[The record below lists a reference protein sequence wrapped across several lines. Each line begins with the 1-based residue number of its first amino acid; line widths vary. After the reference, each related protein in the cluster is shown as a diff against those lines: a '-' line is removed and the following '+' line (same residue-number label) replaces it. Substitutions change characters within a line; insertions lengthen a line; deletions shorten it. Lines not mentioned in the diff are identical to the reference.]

1 MKAKKGYG
9 WRPAL
14 STAVRLYWRT
24 LFEGAN
30 FRSSMSAPIVV
41 LEHLGKNYDD
51 VAAVAD
57 VSLSIDRGE
66 IFGFLGANGAGKTT
80 TIKMLCGLTR
90 QSSGTA
96 MIDGHDT
103 WSDRYSV
110 RKQFGYVAQ
119 KFSLYPDLS
128 VAENLRFF
136 GTACGV
142 SSETLRSRL
151 PELLRLT
158 DLDSKRDALAGS
170 LSGGMKQLLAL
181 ACALVHDPALFFLD
195 EPTSGLDPVH
205 RQQMWDLL
213 YDLSHRGK
221 TVFVTTHYMD
231 EADRCTEVG
240 FMHGGRLLAK
250 DSPRALQERFK
261 GQLLEV
267 QVEPL
272 MPGLV
277 GLRAV
282 AGVLGVALRRERLRI
297 YAAAP
302 DALLA
307 RWQAAWPLPDVRFL
321 GHTWVAPDMEDVF
334 KAYSQGYHEILDGP
348 TR

>member
-1 MKAKKGYG
+1 
-9 WRPAL
+9 
-14 STAVRLYWRT
+14 
-24 LFEGAN
+24 
-30 FRSSMSAPIVV
+30 MSAPIVV
-41 LEHLGKNYDD
+41 LEHLEKNYGT

-57 VSLSIDRGE
+57 VSLTIAPGE

-90 QSSGTA
+90 PSAGTA
-96 MIDGHDT
+96 RIEGKDT
-103 WSDRYSV
+103 WKERYNV
-110 RKQFGYVAQ
+110 RQKFGYVAQ
-119 KFSLYPDLS
+119 KFCLYPDLT
-128 VAENLRFF
+128 VTENLRFF

-142 SSETLRSRL
+142 SSTVLRTRL
-151 PELLRLT
+151 PELLHLT
-158 DLDSKRDALAGS
+158 DLESKRDALAVS

-231 EADRCTEVG
+231 EADRCTQVG

-250 DSPRALQERFK
+250 DSPRALQQRFK

-272 MPGLV
+272 MPALV

-282 AGVLGVALRRERLRI
+282 PGVLGVALRRERVRI

-302 DALLA
+302 EALLEQ
-307 RWQAAWPLPDVRFL
+307 WKKAWPLPAVTLL
-321 GHTWVAPDMEDVF
+321 GHNWAAPDMEDVF
-334 KAYSQGYHEILDGP
+334 KAYSQGYHEILDGAA
-348 TR
+348 R